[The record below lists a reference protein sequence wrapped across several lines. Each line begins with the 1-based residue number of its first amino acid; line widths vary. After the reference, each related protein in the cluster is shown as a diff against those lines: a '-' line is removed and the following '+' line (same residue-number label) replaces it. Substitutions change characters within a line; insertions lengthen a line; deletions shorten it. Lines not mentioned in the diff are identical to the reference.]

1 MLLAAAGL
9 GLSAYLVLRNDEHG
23 ERRPAAAGATASAT
37 KAAPPRDPNA
47 PDPLKAVLM
56 TDSVVELEAELE
68 RAAVLSGRDAKALN
82 VAMTNYHRRARA
94 VPPGKDPQEHRR
106 AVLAE
111 LILAWM
117 RDPAPTQSTAS
128 IAELEAV
135 FLRMNSPLDVKERRD
150 MLHELKLREGAG
162 SELIRTRLLEWIEQR
177 GLDYQTGEPGAE
189 LVLEDEPATSN

>member
-1 MLLAAAGL
+1 MGQDTQD
-9 GLSAYLVLRNDEHG
+9 RI
-23 ERRPAAAGATASAT
+23 RRPAAAGATASAT

-82 VAMTNYHRRARA
+82 VAMTNYHR
-94 VPPGKDPQEHRR
+94 HRR

>member
-1 MLLAAAGL
+1 
-9 GLSAYLVLRNDEHG
+9 
-23 ERRPAAAGATASAT
+23 
-37 KAAPPRDPNA
+37 
-47 PDPLKAVLM
+47 
-56 TDSVVELEAELE
+56 
-68 RAAVLSGRDAKALN
+68 
-82 VAMTNYHRRARA
+82 
-94 VPPGKDPQEHRR
+94 
-106 AVLAE
+106 
-111 LILAWM
+111 M